1 MLIFETGVLIHG
13 NGSKMF
19 FPKHKFLNTNYYKA
33 KIFCQW
39 GFNF

>member
-1 MLIFETGVLIHG
+1 MFIFGTDMLIDG
-13 NGSKMF
+13 NRWEMF
-19 FPKHKFLNTNYYKA
+19 LPKHNVSNTHYYKA